1 MRDILTI
8 AKKEL
13 KALFSNKTMLAQIL
27 LLPFCIVFG
36 FMMMSTMMGN
46 TAMLEEGEKLQGSYY
61 VNAPSYFVTPL
72 KDLGLES
79 VKSDKIDAIKTEI
92 ENGDSNILVVFP
104 DNFELSNDVNALCN
118 IEVWYNS
125 SEMDSAFAQS
135 LVIGVLD
142 SARPMNFTIKIN
154 DPESYDLGEEVDL
167 MQEMLVLS
175 FPIYAIMAI
184 FMTTQAIASE
194 SIVGEKERGFM
205 NLLLITPVKRTNI
218 AFGKLMSI
226 FGVNVIGG
234 ISSMLG
240 MLASV
245 FVTSNVLKVG
255 EMAYGLRDCLMLFAA
270 AISCSFA
277 MTSVVMFI
285 SAQSK
290 TVKQAQS
297 MSTFVMM
304 ALMLMG
310 ILSQTEAGM
319 DIVKSLGELNS
330 IIPLWSGIYSMQN
343 ILNGSVEVNAFLL
356 TTAINVLFAI
366 VVAVCAAR
374 LFEDEKTMQS

>member
-1 MRDILTI
+1 MRDIITI

-13 KALFSNKTMLAQIL
+13 KALFSNRTMLAQML
-27 LLPFCIVFG
+27 LLPFGMIFG
-36 FMMMSTMMGN
+36 FMMMSSMMGN

-61 VNAPSYFVTPL
+61 VNAPEYFVTPF

-79 VKSDKIDAIKTEI
+79 AKSDEIDAIKSEI
-92 ENGDSNILVVFP
+92 ENGDSNVLIVFP
-104 DNFELSNDVNALCN
+104 DNFELSNDVNALCD

-142 SARPMNFTIKIN
+142 SVRPVNFTININ
-154 DPESYDLGEEVDL
+154 DPESYDLGEEVDI

-184 FMTTQAIASE
+184 FMTTQAIAAE

-218 AFGKLMSI
+218 AFGKLLSI

-245 FVTSNVLKVG
+245 FATSNILKVG
-255 EMAYGLRDCLMLFAA
+255 EMTYGLLDYAMLFAA

-297 MSTFVMM
+297 TSTFVML

-319 DIVKSLGELNS
+319 DIVKSIGEPNS
-330 IIPLWSGIYSMQN
+330 IIPLWSGIYSLQN
-343 ILNGSVEVNAFLL
+343 ILNGSVEVNAILL
-356 TTAINVLFAI
+356 TTGINVLFAI

-374 LFEDEKTMQS
+374 LFEDEKIMQG